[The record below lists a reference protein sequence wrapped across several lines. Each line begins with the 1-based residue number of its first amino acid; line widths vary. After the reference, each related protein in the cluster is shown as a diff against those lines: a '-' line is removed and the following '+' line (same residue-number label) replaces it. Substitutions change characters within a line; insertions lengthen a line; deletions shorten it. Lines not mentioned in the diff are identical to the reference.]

1 MLFLG
6 EGAVTYFTLGG
17 EIDYVFNAMTLKAAQ
32 AGDGQ
37 LDITPRGLS
46 APYDDTCCSHLAM
59 TPKKV
64 AACAPFITRWSLPN
78 VSVMID

>member
-1 MLFLG
+1 
-6 EGAVTYFTLGG
+6 VTYFTPEG
-17 EIDYVFNAMTLKAAQ
+17 EIDYVFHAVTLKAAQ

-37 LDITPRGLS
+37 LDIPPSGLS